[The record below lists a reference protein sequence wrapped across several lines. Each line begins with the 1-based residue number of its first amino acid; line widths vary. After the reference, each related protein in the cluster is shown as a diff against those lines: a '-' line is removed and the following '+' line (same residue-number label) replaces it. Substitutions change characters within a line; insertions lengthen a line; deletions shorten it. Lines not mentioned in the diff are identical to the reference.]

1 MRSRPLIPG
10 GRGGLL
16 VLAVAA
22 VPIVLNRCKPFAK
35 RVGEKMV
42 EWGEKI
48 KKDADR
54 PETTVVEET
63 SSNADMRTTPTQ
75 EETLKSASPT
85 GKEEVTEQIAAAAT
99 KKKSPPKPKAATT
112 TKKAP
117 AKAKAGTDTNP
128 KKPTKKPDNKV

>member
-1 MRSRPLIPG
+1 MRTRPLIPG

-35 RVGEKMV
+35 KVGEKMV

-54 PETTVVEET
+54 PETTVSEDT

-75 EETLKSASPT
+75 EETLKSASPA
-85 GKEEVTEQIAAAAT
+85 GKEEVKEHIAAAAV
-99 KKKSPPKPKAATT
+99 KKKSPPKPKAATP

-117 AKAKAGTDTNP
+117 SKAKAGTVTNP
-128 KKPTKKPDNKV
+128 KKPTKKPE

>member
-16 VLAVAA
+16 VLALAA

-35 RVGEKMV
+35 KVGEKMV

-54 PETTVVEET
+54 PETTVVGDSSSKSDMKT
-63 SSNADMRTTPTQ
+63 STQ
-75 EETLKSASPT
+75 DETLKSSSPA
-85 GKEEVTEQIAAAAT
+85 GKEEVKEQVAAAT
-99 KKKSPPKPKAATT
+99 APKKTPPKPKAAASTA
-112 TKKAP
+112 KKP
-117 AKAKAGTDTNP
+117 AAKPKAGTTTNP
-128 KKPTKKPDNKV
+128 KKPTKKPPTA